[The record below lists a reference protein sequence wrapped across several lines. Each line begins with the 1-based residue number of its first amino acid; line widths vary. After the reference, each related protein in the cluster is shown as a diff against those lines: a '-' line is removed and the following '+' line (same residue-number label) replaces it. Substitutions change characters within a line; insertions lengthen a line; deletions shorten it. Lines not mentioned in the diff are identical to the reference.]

1 MEHDYIKIETKYIK
15 SLFVKFLGKIT
26 EKNVNVKLR
35 IALLKKENMNG
46 NT

>member
-26 EKNVNVKLR
+26 EKKC
-35 IALLKKENMNG
+35 KCK
-46 NT
+46 T